1 MNRFN
6 KKVLL
11 VSSILLIACSL
22 PVIIYTNKQPKFEIK
37 KNIEHILN
45 TRGGNK
51 LFK

>member
-1 MNRFN
+1 MNQFN

-11 VSSILLIACSL
+11 VSSILLITCSL
-22 PVIIYTNKQPKFEIK
+22 PLIIYNNKQPKLEIK

-51 LFK
+51 LFR